1 MNYPGQPSENL
12 DSNIPEG
19 RGMVKWAPF
28 ATMPEQ
34 FENVDNLM
42 DNQKKIKRPE
52 LSDDRLDELEYT
64 LKCAADE
71 KLPVR
76 VAYYYDGTRFSISL
90 HIIKID
96 QWSMVLIGQI
106 YGTEDF
112 TFVPFIDILDIYILS
127 SADS

>member
-34 FENVDNLM
+34 FENVGNLM

-52 LSDDRLDELEYT
+52 LSDDRLDELEHT

-96 QWSMVLIGQI
+96 QWSMMLIGQI

-112 TFVPFIDILDIYILS
+112 TFVPFIDILDIYILPTS
-127 SADS
+127 